1 MLEKL
6 IEAVKK
12 YNKNTDVALITK
24 AYKLAEEKHKGQVR
38 NSGEA
43 YIVHPLAVA
52 MILAQLEM
60 DDETICAGLMHDVLE
75 DTDYSKEEMI
85 NEFGREITELVDGVT
100 KLKNLQYK
108 SKEEAQIESIR
119 KMVLAMANDIRV
131 IIIKLADR
139 LHNMRTLEYKNREKQ
154 ISTAKETL
162 EIYVPIAH
170 RLGINSVKWELEDLC
185 LRYIDPVSYYSV
197 AQQIDTKR
205 SEREHQIEKIIQ
217 ILSDE
222 LKKINIDFTIT
233 GRPKGIYSIWNK
245 MKKQDT
251 SIDNIFDLIA
261 VRVIVK
267 EISECYAVLG
277 IVHNL
282 WKPIPGRFKDYIAMP
297 KPNFYQS
304 LHTTVIGE
312 KGQVFEV
319 QIRTEEMHKNAEF
332 GIANHWQY
340 KEGKKKASNFDNRLN
355 WIRQL
360 IEWGKDTSAYEF
372 MDSFKGD
379 LFNDEVYVFTPNGDV
394 VDLAK
399 GATPIDFAYRV
410 HSEVGN
416 TTVGAKVNGK
426 IVSLDYKL
434 KTGDIVN
441 ILTSKNSSGPNLD
454 WLEFVVSSNAK
465 NKIKA
470 YFKKQSREN
479 NIENGKELL
488 ENNLKAKE
496 YDLKVI
502 LSNEFL
508 DYLLDKYN
516 NSSMDNIYAAIG
528 SGSTNVETI
537 ARILE
542 KKYDEKY
549 GEKEDQSNLI
559 NKTDSNT
566 SSNLSEGIII
576 DDLTNLDIKFAKCCS
591 PVPGDPVIG
600 YITTGRGI
608 TVHRKNCVNVRN
620 LTNKD
625 RFIKVQWNINTESE
639 FPIVI
644 NIISLDRP
652 GYLADLTKELS
663 KNGYNIISIRSK
675 INADGTIL
683 IQLSIKV
690 KSNNESETIFR
701 SVKKID
707 GTLNVFR
714 E

>member
-1 MLEKL
+1 MLDNL

-205 SEREHQIEKIIQ
+205 SEREHQIEKIMQ
-217 ILSDE
+217 VLSDE
-222 LKKINIDFTIT
+222 LKKINIDFTMT

-319 QIRTEEMHKNAEF
+319 QIRTEEMHRNAEF

-394 VDLAK
+394 IDLAK

-434 KTGDIVN
+434 KTGDIVKV
-441 ILTSKNSSGPNLD
+441 LTSKNSSK
-454 WLEFVVSSNAK
+454 SS
-465 NKIKA
+465 
-470 YFKKQSREN
+470 
-479 NIENGKELL
+479 
-488 ENNLKAKE
+488 
-496 YDLKVI
+496 
-502 LSNEFL
+502 
-508 DYLLDKYN
+508 
-516 NSSMDNIYAAIG
+516 
-528 SGSTNVETI
+528 
-537 ARILE
+537 
-542 KKYDEKY
+542 
-549 GEKEDQSNLI
+549 LI
-559 NKTDSNT
+559 VRR
-566 SSNLSEGIII
+566 L
-576 DDLTNLDIKFAKCCS
+576 FA
-591 PVPGDPVIG
+591 
-600 YITTGRGI
+600 
-608 TVHRKNCVNVRN
+608 
-620 LTNKD
+620 L
-625 RFIKVQWNINTESE
+625 
-639 FPIVI
+639 
-644 NIISLDRP
+644 
-652 GYLADLTKELS
+652 
-663 KNGYNIISIRSK
+663 
-675 INADGTIL
+675 
-683 IQLSIKV
+683 
-690 KSNNESETIFR
+690 
-701 SVKKID
+701 
-707 GTLNVFR
+707 
-714 E
+714 

>member
-1 MLEKL
+1 
-6 IEAVKK
+6 
-12 YNKNTDVALITK
+12 
-24 AYKLAEEKHKGQVR
+24 
-38 NSGEA
+38 
-43 YIVHPLAVA
+43 
-52 MILAQLEM
+52 MI
-60 DDETICAGLMHDVLE
+60 
-75 DTDYSKEEMI
+75 K
-85 NEFGREITELVDGVT
+85 
-100 KLKNLQYK
+100 
-108 SKEEAQIESIR
+108 
-119 KMVLAMANDIRV
+119 
-131 IIIKLADR
+131 
-139 LHNMRTLEYKNREKQ
+139 
-154 ISTAKETL
+154 
-162 EIYVPIAH
+162 
-170 RLGINSVKWELEDLC
+170 SVKWELEDLC

-516 NSSMDNIYAAIG
+516 N
-528 SGSTNVETI
+528 
-537 ARILE
+537 
-542 KKYDEKY
+542 
-549 GEKEDQSNLI
+549 
-559 NKTDSNT
+559 
-566 SSNLSEGIII
+566 
-576 DDLTNLDIKFAKCCS
+576 
-591 PVPGDPVIG
+591 
-600 YITTGRGI
+600 
-608 TVHRKNCVNVRN
+608 
-620 LTNKD
+620 
-625 RFIKVQWNINTESE
+625 
-639 FPIVI
+639 
-644 NIISLDRP
+644 
-652 GYLADLTKELS
+652 
-663 KNGYNIISIRSK
+663 
-675 INADGTIL
+675 
-683 IQLSIKV
+683 
-690 KSNNESETIFR
+690 
-701 SVKKID
+701 
-707 GTLNVFR
+707 
-714 E
+714 